1 MKAILQLIRVSRLRS
16 CIEKIEND
24 KVIKKST
31 KNIFKNIE
39 LDEDVVVQDI
49 CANLSRVKT
58 KA

>member
-1 MKAILQLIRVSRLRS
+1 MIKVSKLRS

-31 KNIFKNIE
+31 KNVFKNIE

-49 CANLSRVKT
+49 CANLSRVNT